1 MRCAHAPRQT
11 IGNAFVTSSVLNLRN
26 VLPLTM
32 RLSLRHKVVLGILL
46 IEASLLALL
55 IWIGSNV
62 LVSAAAREL
71 QERAA
76 TGSQLLSAGN
86 RNAVIALDLAE
97 LQQQVA
103 AALRHAG
110 VVYVRFRDRE
120 GRVLAEGGDPQ
131 ALARTPRADTDP
143 ARIAD
148 GVLDVSAPI
157 EIEGVAYGRVEL
169 GFSTAEIAA
178 TRRAVL
184 VQGLLVGAA
193 LLAVSA
199 LLALLHGNYLTRTV
213 NHLKQGAAALA
224 AGRLGHQ
231 IPTHGRD
238 ELAEVAQAFNDM
250 SRRLADLAA
259 EQERTKLQLVE
270 LADRDPLTGLMN
282 RRRFQAELARWI
294 PHAVRYRRAL
304 SLLFIDVDQFKYVN
318 DTLGH
323 AAGDRFLA
331 EIAASIARDM
341 RDTDVLGRIGG
352 DEFAVLLP
360 ETPCAG
366 AILVAQ
372 RLLCS
377 LHDTDFTIHNRR
389 LHATASIGIATC
401 PDHGRD
407 AETLLTRADIAL
419 YRAKQD
425 GRNRFH
431 VYSDEDAQFGHQMR
445 ATIYW
450 EERLKQALKDDRLV
464 LLYQP
469 IRPLA
474 GRQCDAHEALLR
486 LQDENGELI
495 APAEFLE
502 TAERSG
508 LIEEVDL
515 RVVRMACQ
523 TQVRQRRAGRTLNL
537 SVNLSGYQFNNLA
550 VAEAIQ
556 AIIRET
562 GADAARLTFEITE
575 TSALQNITLAEKFIR
590 RLKQLGCRFAL
601 DDFGAGFTS
610 LSHLR
615 HIPLDAVKIDGS
627 FVQRLDQSPR
637 DQALVEA
644 LTGMGHALGL
654 EVTAEFVEN
663 ETTLKLLERMG
674 VDHAQGYHI
683 GRPAL
688 LN

>member
-1 MRCAHAPRQT
+1 
-11 IGNAFVTSSVLNLRN
+11 V
-26 VLPLTM
+26 
-32 RLSLRHKVVLGILL
+32 RLSLRHKTVLGILL
-46 IEASLLALL
+46 IEAGLLILL
-55 IWIGSNV
+55 IWLGSNI

-71 QERAA
+71 QERAV
-76 TGSQLLSAGN
+76 TSGRLLSTGN
-86 RNAVIALDLAE
+86 RSAVIAFDLAA
-97 LQQQVA
+97 LQQQTA
-103 AALRHAG
+103 TALRQAG
-110 VVYVRFRDRE
+110 TVYARFLDRD
-120 GRVLAEGGDPQ
+120 GRVLAESGDPQ
-131 ALARTPRADTDP
+131 ALARPFRGDSDF

-148 GVLDVSAPI
+148 GVFDVAAPVELDGVS
-157 EIEGVAYGRVEL
+157 YGRVEL
-169 GFSTAEIAA
+169 GFSVAEIAA
-178 TRRAVL
+178 ARRAIL
-184 VQGLLVGAA
+184 AQGLLVGAV

-199 LLALLHGNYLTRTV
+199 LLAWLYGNYLMHAI

-224 AGRLGHQ
+224 AGQLGHQ
-231 IPTHGRD
+231 IPVSGHD
-238 ELAEVAQAFNDM
+238 ELAEVTQAFNGM
-250 SRRLADLAA
+250 SRRLADLAS
-259 EQERTKLQLVE
+259 EQERTQLQLVE

-282 RRRFQAELARWI
+282 RRRFQAELGRWI
-294 PHAVRYRRAL
+294 QHAVRYQRAL

-323 AAGDRFLA
+323 AAGDRFLT
-331 EIAASIARDM
+331 EIATLLARQM

-360 ETPCAG
+360 ETPREG
-366 AILVAQ
+366 ANLLAQ
-372 RLLCS
+372 RLLFG
-377 LHDTDFTIHNRR
+377 LHDTDFTIQNQR
-389 LHATASIGIATC
+389 LHASASIGVATC
-401 PDHGRD
+401 PDHGQD
-407 AETLLTRADIAL
+407 VETLLTRADIAM
-419 YRAKQD
+419 YRAKQN

-431 VYSDEDAQFGHQMR
+431 AYSDEDAHFDHKMR

-474 GRQCDAHEALLR
+474 GQRRDAYEALLR
-486 LQDENGELI
+486 MRDQDGSLI
-495 APAEFLE
+495 VPAEFLE

-508 LIEEVDL
+508 LIEQIDL
-515 RVVRMACQ
+515 RVVRMACEAQ
-523 TQVRQRRAGRTLNL
+523 ARHRRAGRTLNL

-550 VAEAIQ
+550 VADAIQ
-556 AIIRET
+556 AILRET
-562 GADAARLTFEITE
+562 GADPTRLTFEITE
-575 TSALQNITLAEKFIR
+575 TSALQNIGLAEKFIR
-590 RLKQLGCRFAL
+590 RLKEHGCRFAL
-601 DDFGAGFTS
+601 DDFGAGYTS

-615 HIPLDAVKIDGS
+615 NIPLDAIKIDGC

-644 LTGMGHALGL
+644 VTGMGHALGL

-688 LN
+688 LH

>member
-1 MRCAHAPRQT
+1 
-11 IGNAFVTSSVLNLRN
+11 
-26 VLPLTM
+26 M
-32 RLSLRHKVVLGILL
+32 RLSLRHKTVLGILL

-55 IWIGSNV
+55 IGIGSNI
-62 LVSAAAREL
+62 LVSAAAHEL
-71 QERAA
+71 HERAA
-76 TGSQLLSAGN
+76 TSGRLLSSSN
-86 RNAVIALDLAE
+86 RNAVIAFDLAE
-97 LQQQVA
+97 LQQQIA
-103 AALRHAG
+103 AALHQTG
-110 VVYVRFRDRE
+110 TVYARFLDRD

-131 ALARTPRADTDP
+131 ALARPFRADTDYV
-143 ARIAD
+143 RVAD
-148 GVLDVSAPI
+148 GVFDVSAPI
-157 EIEGVAYGRVEL
+157 ELEGTSYGRVEL
-169 GFSTAEIAA
+169 GFSVAEIAA
-178 TRRAVL
+178 ARRDILA
-184 VQGLLVGAA
+184 QGLLVGAA
-193 LLAVSA
+193 LLAASV
-199 LLALLHGNYLTRTV
+199 LLALLHGNYLTQAV
-213 NHLKQGAAALA
+213 HHLKQGATALA
-224 AGRLGHQ
+224 AGQLGHQ
-231 IPTHGRD
+231 IPVRGRD
-238 ELAEVAQAFNDM
+238 ELAEVAQAFNGM
-250 SRRLADLAA
+250 SRRLADLAS
-259 EQERTKLQLVE
+259 EQERTQRQLVE

-282 RRRFQAELARWI
+282 RRRFHAELVRWI
-294 PHAVRYRRAL
+294 QHAVRYQRAL

-331 EIAASIARDM
+331 EIAASLARDM

-360 ETPCAG
+360 ETAREG
-366 AILVAQ
+366 ANLVAQ
-372 RLLCS
+372 RLLYS
-377 LHDTDFTIHNRR
+377 LHDTDFTIHRQR
-389 LHATASIGIATC
+389 LHASASIGIVTC
-401 PDHGRD
+401 PDHGQD
-407 AETLLTRADIAL
+407 VETLLTRADIAM
-419 YRAKQD
+419 YRAKQN

-431 VYSDEDAQFGHQMR
+431 VYSDEDAHFDHKMR

-450 EERLKQALKDDRLV
+450 EERLKQALRDDRLV

-474 GRQCDAHEALLR
+474 GQRRDAHEALLR
-486 LQDENGELI
+486 LQDEDGTLI
-495 APAEFLE
+495 APAEFLD

-515 RVVRMACQ
+515 RVVRMACE
-523 TQVRQRRAGRTLNL
+523 TQARQRRAGRTLNL

-556 AIIRET
+556 ATIRET
-562 GADAARLTFEITE
+562 GADATRLTFEITE
-575 TSALQNITLAEKFIR
+575 TSALQNVGLAEKFIR
-590 RLKQLGCRFAL
+590 RLKTLGCRFAL
-601 DDFGAGFTS
+601 DDFGAGYTS

-615 HIPLDAVKIDGS
+615 NIPLDAIKIDGC

-644 LTGMGHALGL
+644 VTGMGHALGL

>member
-1 MRCAHAPRQT
+1 
-11 IGNAFVTSSVLNLRN
+11 
-26 VLPLTM
+26 M
-32 RLSLRHKVVLGILL
+32 RLSLRHKAVLGILL
-46 IEASLLALL
+46 IEASLLAAL
-55 IWIGSNV
+55 IWIGSNI

-71 QERAA
+71 QERAQ
-76 TGSQLLSAGN
+76 TSGKLLSSSN

-103 AALRHAG
+103 AALHQAG
-110 VVYVRFRDRE
+110 TVYARFRDHR

-131 ALARTPRADTDP
+131 ALARPFREDSGYAN
-143 ARIAD
+143 IAD
-148 GVLDVSAPI
+148 GVYDVSAPI
-157 EIEGVAYGRVEL
+157 GLDGTPYGRVEL
-169 GFSTAEIAA
+169 GFSVAEIAA
-178 TRRAVL
+178 ARRDILAR
-184 VQGLLVGAA
+184 GLLVGAV

-199 LLALLHGNYLTRTV
+199 LLALLHGHYLMHAV

-224 AGRLGHQ
+224 AGQLGHQ
-231 IPTHGRD
+231 IPVHGRD
-238 ELAEVAQAFNDM
+238 ELAQVAQAFNGM
-250 SRRLADLAA
+250 SRRLADLAS

-282 RRRFQAELARWI
+282 RRRFHAELGRWI
-294 PHAVRYRRAL
+294 QHAVRYRRAL

-331 EIAASIARDM
+331 EIAATLARDM

-360 ETPCAG
+360 ETPREG
-366 AILVAQ
+366 ANLVAQ
-372 RLLCS
+372 RLLYS
-377 LHDTDFTIHNRR
+377 LHDADFTIQNQR
-389 LHATASIGIATC
+389 LHASASIGIATC
-401 PDHGRD
+401 PDHGQD
-407 AETLLTRADIAL
+407 VETLLTRADLAM
-419 YRAKQD
+419 YRAKQN

-431 VYSDEDAQFGHQMR
+431 VFGDEDLSLDSKMR

-450 EERLKQALKDDRLV
+450 EERLKQALRDNRLV

-469 IRPLA
+469 IRSLA
-474 GRQCDAHEALLR
+474 GSRRESYEALLR
-486 LQDENGELI
+486 LQDDEGRLV

-508 LIEEVDL
+508 LIEEIDL
-515 RVVRMACQ
+515 RVVRMACEA
-523 TQVRQRRAGRTLNL
+523 QVRHRRAGRALNL

-550 VAEAIQ
+550 VAEAIR
-556 AIIRET
+556 AILRET

-575 TSALQNITLAEKFIR
+575 TSALQNVGLAEKFIR
-590 RLKQLGCRFAL
+590 RLKGLGCRFAL
-601 DDFGAGFTS
+601 DDFGAGYTS

-615 HIPLDAVKIDGS
+615 NIPLDAIKIDGC

-644 LTGMGHALGL
+644 VTGMGHALGL

-663 ETTLKLLERMG
+663 ETTLKLLEQMG

-688 LN
+688 LH